1 MKTIVIIGGTRTAA
15 LNRLKKI
22 APDNGVIHRDWYDE
36 VELDG
41 HRIMSFSGG
50 PDDVDN
56 ICWLRALG
64 AGNIAEIIT
73 VEDAG
78 ISEEMWGRIR
88 HVRSTNKM

>member
-22 APDNGVIHRDWYDE
+22 APDNGVMHRDWYDE
-36 VELDG
+36 VALDG
-41 HRIMSFSGG
+41 HHIMAFGG
-50 PDDVDN
+50 EPEN